1 MLTIASRVRAWVGRR
16 MLARAMKDGFDLSKL
31 SHLPDHLYMPLR
43 RNGVDPV
50 PELGALRERE
60 PISKLPLPFDLNAWL
75 VTGHAEARE
84 VLTKSAG
91 YSTDIRHLLG
101 QAAKDETGGL
111 GFTDPP
117 DHTRLRKILTPEFTM
132 RRISRLRPTI
142 QGIIDDRLDLLEK
155 AGPGADLATIFA
167 FPIPFLVICE
177 LLGVGEEGRD
187 EFQQLGT
194 ARFDVS
200 QGGPG
205 AFGAIAGS
213 RSFIRNAVQQQRAEP
228 GDGLLGMIIR
238 EHGDAIDDEELTG
251 LADGV
256 FTGGYETTAAML
268 ALGTMVLLQ
277 DRRHY
282 DAMRDA
288 TDDEVHRAVEE
299 LLRYLAVV
307 QVAFPRFAK
316 EDMEVCGQAI
326 AAGDV
331 VLVSL
336 SGANRDGSLGNDMEG
351 FDPTR
356 EATPHLTFGHGIHR
370 CIGAELARM
379 ELRAAYPSLSRRF
392 PDLRLAV
399 PTSELDFR
407 KHSLVYGIESLPVT
421 WDLSAGRQG

>member
-1 MLTIASRVRAWVGRR
+1 MLNITSRVRAWVGRR
-16 MLARAMKDGFDLSKL
+16 LLARATRDGFDLSKVAMV
-31 SHLPDHLYMPLR
+31 PDHLLMPLKR
-43 RNGVDPV
+43 DGVDPV
-50 PELGALRERE
+50 PELGEVRDRE
-60 PISKLPLPFDLNAWL
+60 PISKLSLPFDLNAWL
-75 VTGHAEARE
+75 VTGHAEARA
-84 VLTKSAG
+84 VLTKSAS

-142 QGIIDDRLDLLEK
+142 QGIVDDRLDLLEK

-177 LLGVGEEGRD
+177 LLGIGEEGRD

-200 QGGPG
+200 KGGPG
-205 AFGAIAGS
+205 AFGAIAES
-213 RSFIRNAVQQQRAEP
+213 RSFIRTAVKEQRANP

-238 EHGDAIDDEELTG
+238 DHGDAIDDEELAG

-268 ALGTMVLLQ
+268 ALGTMVLLR
-277 DRRHY
+277 DRANY
-282 DAMRDA
+282 EAMRTADDDA
-288 TDDEVHRAVEE
+288 VHRTVEE

-316 EDMEVCGQAI
+316 EDLEVGGESI

-336 SGANRDGSLGNDMEG
+336 SGANRDGTLGTDMDG

-356 EATPHLTFGHGIHR
+356 QPTPHFTFGHGIHR

-399 PTSELDFR
+399 PPEELEFR

-421 WDLSAGRQG
+421 WGD

>member
-1 MLTIASRVRAWVGRR
+1 MLTIASRVRTWVGKR

-50 PELGALRERE
+50 PELGELRARA
-60 PISKLPLPFDLNAWL
+60 PISKLDLPFDLNAWL

-84 VLTKSAG
+84 VLMKSAD

-132 RRISRLRPTI
+132 RRISRLRPRI
-142 QGIIDDRLDLLEK
+142 QRIVDDRLDLLEK
-155 AGPGADLATIFA
+155 AGPGADLASIFA

-177 LLGVGEEGRD
+177 LLGIGEEGRD

-213 RSFIRNAVQQQRAEP
+213 RSFIRDAVKQQRAEP

-238 EHGDAIDDEELTG
+238 DHGDAIDDEELTG

-277 DRRHY
+277 DRSHY

-288 TDDEVHRAVEE
+288 DDDAVHRTVEE

-316 EDMEVCGQAI
+316 EDVTVGGESV

-336 SGANRDGSLGNDMEG
+336 SGANRDRTLGTDMET

-356 EATPHLTFGHGIHR
+356 DPTPHLTFGHGIHR

-379 ELRAAYPSLSRRF
+379 ELRAAYPSLSQRF
-392 PDLRLAV
+392 PSLQLAV
-399 PTSELDFR
+399 PAAELEFR

-421 WDLSAGRQG
+421 WD